1 MSDFIHESD
10 DDYFQAMDH
19 MARVL
24 DYEQQASSRPLQKP
38 RIFGVRFIDPS
49 SPTSG
54 VLNDIDVVSVPPLQV
69 AEEKM
74 AIKGGA
80 LAQRD

>member
-1 MSDFIHESD
+1 MSDFIYESD
-10 DDYFQAMDH
+10 DDYLQAMDH

-24 DYEQQASSRPLQKP
+24 HYEQKTSSRPLQKP
-38 RIFGVRFIDPS
+38 RIFGVRFVDPS
-49 SPTSG
+49 TPTSR
-54 VLNDIDVVSVPPLQV
+54 VLDDIDVVSVPPLQV

-74 AIKGGA
+74 AIEGRT